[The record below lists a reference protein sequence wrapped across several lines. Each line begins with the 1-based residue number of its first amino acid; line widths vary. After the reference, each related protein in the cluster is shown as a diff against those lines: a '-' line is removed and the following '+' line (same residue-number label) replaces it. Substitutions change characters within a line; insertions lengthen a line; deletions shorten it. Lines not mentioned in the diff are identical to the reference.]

1 MDSTERAWESD
12 SNFGTSFDCY
22 LKHVLGKQL
31 KLSSI
36 VHDDQMESKSE
47 ELAHSWLNPLESQVK
62 PFETHIMVNRIL
74 CNILVSA
81 VVYPH

>member
-1 MDSTERAWESD
+1 MDSTERVWESD

-36 VHDDQMESKSE
+36 VHDDQIAEIEGLVATQRSKYQRAAAGSKT
-47 ELAHSWLNPLESQVK
+47 L
-62 PFETHIMVNRIL
+62 FMR
-74 CNILVSA
+74 SA
-81 VVYPH
+81 KADVATS